1 MVPLIGYALFR
12 GTYGEFTIPVLE
24 IDNFTI
30 PSGLYADYISIGP
43 QTFNSIQWNF
53 TKDIWNL
60 VPNPPK
66 NTGTTHKKVSPFECS
81 ATPHMELSVC
91 WQTAKISGGTFP
103 DDYYQSID
111 SWRENSR
118 IEGSAFFNNPDRNVP
133 VIIKLL
139 DEENKYFLRFSQN
152 EDESRLPEGVATR
165 FIFTDETRNYAFDS
179 ITLQSSPVLLSPTMP
194 EFYLSSPKEPIYVKR
209 TEPIEL
215 EFSLK
220 SIGGAIIKNVPFT
233 YENTQPDATGFT
245 NWTIEGNTLTFTN
258 ECWYAIAW
266 IRFHPVD
273 YPELEYE
280 LEVHITDPMPQPN
293 LPGPYLPEG
302 GGISGGGNGSTGSNT
317 LTGTFDAQ
325 PGPSIVENLPNGSS
339 GTDIASSGMYTKYLC
354 NNALLDLL
362 AEFFWEDNIGIQA
375 LKAVLGNPI
384 DSIISLTAYPFAL
397 DTLVPKTATTIYFG
411 QYDSHF
417 SAFSLT
423 KSSFQINWGAVTI
436 PFFWGSF
443 LDYSPYTKIQLYLPW
458 GVGFVS
464 IDPNEVVPWSRKN
477 TYNKADFVNGTIR
490 VITNIE
496 LDKGACVHNIIGNNG
511 RVIGSFGGVVGK
523 QVPVTGS
530 DNSARILAM
539 MSAAISSSAAVGMA
553 AGGAVAAGKNLAYGK
568 GMTTAE
574 KAEGR
579 EMIGNYKSS
588 VGGAIQS
595 LSGGIASP
603 PSYPRAGTF
612 SDATN
617 TLGYQYPYL
626 IISRPSQSVPQQYGR
641 FMGYPSNI
649 FHAHLGEV
657 RGYTEVSSIHLDK
670 ITATA
675 NELDELE
682 SILKGGVLL

>member
-1 MVPLIGYALFR
+1 MAGVIAVPNNALAIAATINRRCPLTYNDRTLESITVNDIKFAINPPVNKSVISNLADLNFVDFDNSEFVCILPTKIESELFYTYKRKAFKVGDTSVETATGRLKYEIPRFFYHKQTEYSFGAGATIVTKNGVFKNCVPVSSVTTNGRYTETYLTLPLLFNIGTTVAPLGIQPPTVSPRPFGDTLISDILYFYPTNVT
-12 GTYGEFTIPVLE
+12 TYKSGATTHGLRFVLE
-24 IDNFTI
+24 DTYSTSESILNFGTGQNGATY
-30 PSGLYADYISIGP
+30 PESVNLNAVYSI
-43 QTFNSIQWNF
+43 FKNIIF
-53 TKDIWNL
+53 VKD
-60 VPNPPK
+60 
-66 NTGTTHKKVSPFECS
+66 
-81 ATPHMELSVC
+81 
-91 WQTAKISGGTFP
+91 
-103 DDYYQSID
+103 
-111 SWRENSR
+111 
-118 IEGSAFFNNPDRNVP
+118 
-133 VIIKLL
+133 
-139 DEENKYFLRFSQN
+139 
-152 EDESRLPEGVATR
+152 
-165 FIFTDETRNYAFDS
+165 
-179 ITLQSSPVLLSPTMP
+179 
-194 EFYLSSPKEPIYVKR
+194 
-209 TEPIEL
+209 
-215 EFSLK
+215 
-220 SIGGAIIKNVPFT
+220 
-233 YENTQPDATGFT
+233 
-245 NWTIEGNTLTFTN
+245 
-258 ECWYAIAW
+258 
-266 IRFHPVD
+266 
-273 YPELEYE
+273 ELEY
-280 LEVHITDPMPQPN
+280 N
-293 LPGPYLPEG
+293 LAIAASYYALIDKAFIYDGNPIPPYTPPG
-302 GGISGGGNGSTGSNT
+302 GGDGGYGEQSNSSNTVTGSFD
-317 LTGTFDAQ
+317 GT

-339 GTDIASSGMYTKYLC
+339 GADIASSGMYTKYLC
-354 NNALLDLL
+354 NNALLNLL
-362 AEFFWEDNIGIQA
+362 AEFFWEDNVGIQA

-397 DTLVPKTATTIYFG
+397 DTLVPKTLTTIYFG

-423 KSSFQINWGAVTI
+423 KSSFQIDWGTVTI

-464 IDPNEVVPWSRKN
+464 IDPNEVVPWSSKN
-477 TYNKADFVNGTIR
+477 SYNKADFVNGTIR

-511 RVIGSFGGVVGK
+511 RIIGSFGGVVGK

-530 DNSARILAM
+530 DNSARILSM
-539 MSAAISSSAAVGMA
+539 MSAAISSSAAVGMS

-568 GMTTAE
+568 GMTMAE
-574 KAEGR
+574 RAEGR

-595 LSGGIASP
+595 LSGGLASP

-657 RGYTEVSSIHLDK
+657 KGYTEVSSIHLEN
-670 ITATA
+670 INATA

>member
-1 MVPLIGYALFR
+1 MAFLTASTAYIGSAVFSNSYGSFEVPVYSITGLSLPSDNKAITVTLYLPRTALSSGPSKFFPDGAPSAFDPKFVFNSNNVGIGWSDR
-12 GTYGEFTIPVLE
+12 
-24 IDNFTI
+24 
-30 PSGLYADYISIGP
+30 ADETDSNIISIWLNGGFSRVLNTEMSSP
-43 QTFNSIQWNF
+43 YRYVILKYDDDGLSGKCAFNSQYFASGNPGQYRFLF
-53 TKDIWNL
+53 TKDSD
-60 VPNPPK
+60 
-66 NTGTTHKKVSPFECS
+66 T
-81 ATPHMELSVC
+81 
-91 WQTAKISGGTFP
+91 
-103 DDYYQSID
+103 
-111 SWRENSR
+111 
-118 IEGSAFFNNPDRNVP
+118 
-133 VIIKLL
+133 
-139 DEENKYFLRFSQN
+139 
-152 EDESRLPEGVATR
+152 
-165 FIFTDETRNYAFDS
+165 
-179 ITLQSSPVLLSPTMP
+179 QSSFNLEDLSFTPVEPEKKPTK
-194 EFYLSSPKEPIYVKR
+194 FYLSSPEFGYPMRKGESVEIVF
-209 TEPIEL
+209 TEEYSDGTVVTPAAFHVLNE
-215 EFSLK
+215 EK
-220 SIGGAIIKNVPFT
+220 
-233 YENTQPDATGFT
+233 PDKYGRT
-245 NWTIEGNTLTFTN
+245 NWTLSGSTLTITE
-258 ECWYAIAW
+258 ECWLNTVFLAVEPADNIVLIAD
-266 IRFHPVD
+266 VN
-273 YPELEYE
+273 
-280 LEVHITDPMPQPN
+280 ITVLDPTPPPSSSN
-293 LPGPYLPEG
+293 PYLPPD
-302 GGISGGGNGSTGSNT
+302 GGISGGGNQSDISTV
-317 LTGTFDAQ
+317 TGKFDAQ

-339 GTDIASSGMYTKYLC
+339 GADIASSGMYTKYLC
-354 NNALLDLL
+354 NNALLNLL
-362 AEFFWEDNIGIQA
+362 AGFFWEDNVGIQA

-397 DTLVPKTATTIYFG
+397 DTLVPKTQTTIYFG

-423 KSSFQINWGAVTI
+423 KSSFQIDWGTVTI

-477 TYNKADFVNGTIR
+477 TFNKADFVDGTIR

-511 RVIGSFGGVVGK
+511 RVIGSFGGIVGK

-539 MSAAISSSAAVGMA
+539 INAAISSSAAIGTS
-553 AGGAVAAGKNLAYGK
+553 AGGTLAAGKNLAYGK
-568 GMTTAE
+568 GMSMAE
-574 KAEGR
+574 RAEGR
-579 EMIGNYKSS
+579 EMIGNYKSY
-588 VGGAIQS
+588 VGNTVQS
-595 LSGGIASP
+595 LSNALSSP

-626 IISRPSQSVPQQYGR
+626 IISRPSQSVPLQYGR

-670 ITATA
+670 IAATA

>member
-1 MVPLIGYALFR
+1 MANYDVVNTVYAKFLDGRTVKVDIIEYAGSFSNFDISKVTDPIYLKYSSNEYEYILFPLEEGVEFELQE
-12 GTYGEFTIPVLE
+12 GTTIPTAEYYFKLGYKNSGVSSAVVSGNTVNGSFSRSTIGAKWFVLTKLGTKYYIVWYNVRDSKINAFE
-24 IDNFTI
+24 IEKLN
-30 PSGLYADYISIGP
+30 
-43 QTFNSIQWNF
+43 
-53 TKDIWNL
+53 
-60 VPNPPK
+60 
-66 NTGTTHKKVSPFECS
+66 GTTIFSW
-81 ATPHMELSVC
+81 AG
-91 WQTAKISGGTFP
+91 A
-103 DDYYQSID
+103 SI
-111 SWRENSR
+111 EPLN
-118 IEGSAFFNNPDRNVP
+118 
-133 VIIKLL
+133 
-139 DEENKYFLRFSQN
+139 
-152 EDESRLPEGVATR
+152 
-165 FIFTDETRNYAFDS
+165 
-179 ITLQSSPVLLSPTMP
+179 
-194 EFYLSSPKEPIYVKR
+194 FYLSSPPLPLYVSR
-209 TEPIEL
+209 GESIQL
-215 EFSLK
+215 EFSLEY
-220 SIGGAIIKNVPFT
+220 SDGSLSTNIPFT
-233 YENTQPDATGFT
+233 YEATQPDATGIT
-245 NWTIEGNTLTFTN
+245 NWIIEGKTLTFTN
-258 ECWYAIAW
+258 ECWYAVAW
-266 IRFHPVD
+266 IRFHSAD

-280 LEVHITDPMPQPN
+280 LEVHIKDPMSQPN

-317 LTGTFDAQ
+317 VTGTFDAQ

-339 GTDIASSGMYTKYLC
+339 GADIASSGMYTKYLC
-354 NNALLDLL
+354 NNALLNLL
-362 AEFFWEDNIGIQA
+362 AEFFWEDNVGIQA

-397 DTLVPKTATTIYFG
+397 DTLVPTTSTTIYFG

-423 KSSFQINWGAVTI
+423 KSSFQIDWGTVTI

-464 IDPNEVVPWSRKN
+464 IDPNEVVPWSSKN
-477 TYNKADFVNGTIR
+477 SYNKADFVNGTIR

-496 LDKGACVHNIIGNNG
+496 LDKGACVHNIVGNNG

-539 MSAAISSSAAVGMA
+539 ISAAVSSSAAIGTS
-553 AGGAVAAGKNLAYGK
+553 AGGTLAAGKNLAYGK
-568 GMTTAE
+568 GMSMAE
-574 KAEGR
+574 RAEGR
-579 EMIGNYKSS
+579 EMIGNYKSY
-588 VGGAIQS
+588 VGNTVQS
-595 LSGGIASP
+595 LSNALSSP

-657 RGYTEVSSIHLDK
+657 RGYTEVSSIHLEN
-670 ITATA
+670 INATA

>member
-30 PSGLYADYISIGP
+30 PSGLYADFVSIGT
-43 QTFNSIQWNF
+43 QTFNAIPWNF

-60 VPNPPK
+60 VPDPPK
-66 NTGTTHKKVSPFECS
+66 NGGSTHEKVSPFECS
-81 ATPHMELSVC
+81 ATPSMELSVC
-91 WQTAKISGGTFP
+91 WQTAKIPGGTFP

-111 SWRENSR
+111 SWRGNSH

-133 VIIKLL
+133 VIIKLI
-139 DEENKYFLRFSQN
+139 DEGNKYFLKFSQN
-152 EDESRLPEGVATR
+152 VENSKLPNGVATR
-165 FIFTDETRNYAFDS
+165 FIFTDETRNYGFDS
-179 ITLQSSPVLLSPTMP
+179 ITLQSTPILLSPTMP

-209 TEPIEL
+209 MEPIEL

-220 SIGGAIIKNVPFT
+220 GIGGTIIKNAPFT
-233 YENTQPDATGFT
+233 YENTQPDATGIT
-245 NWTIEGNTLTFTN
+245 NWTIDGNTLTFTN
-258 ECWYAIAW
+258 ECWYALAW

-293 LPGPYLPEG
+293 LPGPYLPQG

-317 LTGTFDAQ
+317 VTGTFDAQ
-325 PGPSIVENLPNGSS
+325 PGPSIVGKLPNGSS
-339 GTDIASSGMYTKYLC
+339 GADIASSGMYTKYLC
-354 NNALLDLL
+354 NNALLNLL
-362 AEFFWEDNIGIQA
+362 AEFFWEDNVGIQA

-397 DTLVPKTATTIYFG
+397 DTLVPKTSTTIYFG

-423 KSSFQINWGAVTI
+423 KSSFKIDWGTVTI

-477 TYNKADFVNGTIR
+477 TFNKADFVNGTIR

-496 LDKGACVHNIIGNNG
+496 LDKGACVPNIVGNNG

-539 MSAAISSSAAVGMA
+539 ISAAVSSSAAIGTS
-553 AGGAVAAGKNLAYGK
+553 AGGTLAAGKNLAYGK
-568 GMTTAE
+568 GMSMAE
-574 KAEGR
+574 RAEGGAI
-579 EMIGNYKSS
+579 IGNYKSY
-588 VGGAIQS
+588 VGNTVQS
-595 LSGGIASP
+595 LSNALSSP

-612 SDATN
+612 SDATS

-657 RGYTEVSSIHLDK
+657 RGYTEVSSIHLEN

>member
-1 MVPLIGYALFR
+1 MYSEAYRVVAYSKTLTGVLLNYPYSLIVYNYSGNVENFDFSQIPSTPTYSLYNQKYQPYKDLPFEYYPNTLFASLYI
-12 GTYGEFTIPVLE
+12 GQNFNTTYPACSISFGKSVLDISVRLQDGPAISELRQNVNRFQLVYNGEKTYCIYELKDSTLYSFDIVLPVSRLYNWKTPDNIIVTPGRSE
-24 IDNFTI
+24 INAGERVNYLVSARYKTGLNYETVNITEDCDLGVNTDTL
-30 PSGLYADYISIGP
+30 SGLYLSKGK
-43 QTFNSIQWNF
+43 FS
-53 TKDIWNL
+53 
-60 VPNPPK
+60 VSSNPL
-66 NTGTTHKKVSPFECS
+66 GVESAS
-81 ATPHMELSVC
+81 DATPNESTLVI
-91 WQTAKISGGTFP
+91 AK
-103 DDYYQSID
+103 
-111 SWRENSR
+111 
-118 IEGSAFFNNPDRNVP
+118 
-133 VIIKLL
+133 
-139 DEENKYFLRFSQN
+139 
-152 EDESRLPEGVATR
+152 
-165 FIFTDETRNYAFDS
+165 
-179 ITLQSSPVLLSPTMP
+179 
-194 EFYLSSPKEPIYVKR
+194 YLSWSNSASIY
-209 TEPIEL
+209 
-215 EFSLK
+215 
-220 SIGGAIIKNVPFT
+220 IKKP
-233 YENTQPDATGFT
+233 
-245 NWTIEGNTLTFTN
+245 
-258 ECWYAIAW
+258 
-266 IRFHPVD
+266 
-273 YPELEYE
+273 
-280 LEVHITDPMPQPN
+280 TDPTVFPTPE
-293 LPGPYLPEG
+293 PYLPGIGDGTG
-302 GGISGGGNGSTGSNT
+302 GGGTGGDISGPLPSLPSDIV
-317 LTGTFDAQ
+317 GTFDSE
-325 PGPSIVENLPNGSS
+325 PGPSIDVKLPVGASGS
-339 GTDIASSGMYTKYLC
+339 DVASSGMYTKYLC

-397 DTLVPKTATTIYFG
+397 ETLVPTTATTIYFG

-423 KSSFQINWGAVTI
+423 KSSFQIDWGTVTI

-464 IDPNEVVPWSRKN
+464 IDPNEVVPWSSKN
-477 TYNKADFVNGTIR
+477 SFNKDDFVNGTIR
-490 VITNIE
+490 VVTNIE

-511 RVIGSFGGVVGK
+511 RIIGSFGGVVGK

-568 GMTTAE
+568 GMSMAE
-574 KAEGR
+574 RAEGR

-595 LSGGIASP
+595 LSGGLASP

-649 FHAHLGEV
+649 FHNHLGDV
-657 RGYTEVSSIHLDK
+657 HGYTEVSSIHLDK
-670 ITATA
+670 IAATA

>member
-1 MVPLIGYALFR
+1 MPIPELLGYCWIPTTIGYYKCPILKCNEGATFLQFNTAVGDSFEGTVSACYYGDDTFSGTELYSTGTFEIIGKNNNHRVTLEPIGSNSYYIYLWYKDNGAIYDNIAKASEYYKNNSFFFLATYDNTHYYFGIAGSSKWFGKNWNSQFEFQQLPQDGVLGYGKFTAIR
-12 GTYGEFTIPVLE
+12 GNTHRWDLYSYSELDDIIQNVKFTEPKEIVNFYRTKPEGDILVNRGDTVNLEFTAVY
-24 IDNFTI
+24 DNGNSEVYTDVVYSELPPESVATFSGNSFTI
-30 PSGLYADYISIGP
+30 SENCRASIFTAIAKPNVEDTTLYAFV
-43 QTFNSIQWNF
+43 Q
-53 TKDIWNL
+53 
-60 VPNPPK
+60 
-66 NTGTTHKKVSPFECS
+66 
-81 ATPHMELSVC
+81 
-91 WQTAKISGGTFP
+91 AKIL
-103 DDYYQSID
+103 
-111 SWRENSR
+111 
-118 IEGSAFFNNPDRNVP
+118 NPVN
-133 VIIKLL
+133 
-139 DEENKYFLRFSQN
+139 
-152 EDESRLPEGVATR
+152 
-165 FIFTDETRNYAFDS
+165 
-179 ITLQSSPVLLSPTMP
+179 
-194 EFYLSSPKEPIYVKR
+194 
-209 TEPIEL
+209 
-215 EFSLK
+215 
-220 SIGGAIIKNVPFT
+220 
-233 YENTQPDATGFT
+233 
-245 NWTIEGNTLTFTN
+245 
-258 ECWYAIAW
+258 
-266 IRFHPVD
+266 
-273 YPELEYE
+273 
-280 LEVHITDPMPQPN
+280 
-293 LPGPYLPEG
+293 PYLPDG
-302 GGISGGGNGSTGSNT
+302 GGISGGGAQSGPSNAIGSFNGT
-317 LTGTFDAQ
+317 
-325 PGPSIVENLPNGSS
+325 PGPSISENLPVGSS
-339 GTDIASSGMYTKYLC
+339 GPDIASSGMYTKYLC

-362 AEFFWEDNIGIQA
+362 AGFFWEDNIGIQA

-397 DTLVPKTATTIYFG
+397 ETLVPTSATTIYFG

-423 KSSFQINWGAVTI
+423 KSSFQIDWGSVTI

-464 IDPNEVVPWSRKN
+464 IDPNEVVPWSSKN
-477 TYNKADFVNGTIR
+477 SFNQGDFVNGTIR

-539 MSAAISSSAAVGMA
+539 ISAAVSSSAAIGTSAGGTLA
-553 AGGAVAAGKNLAYGK
+553 AGN
-568 GMTTAE
+568 GMTMAE
-574 KAEGR
+574 RAEGR
-579 EMIGNYKSS
+579 EMIGNYKSY
-588 VGGAIQS
+588 VGNTVQS
-595 LSGGIASP
+595 LSNALSSP

-657 RGYTEVSSIHLDK
+657 RGYTEVSSIHLEN
-670 ITATA
+670 INATA

>member
-1 MVPLIGYALFR
+1 MAYALFEGR
-12 GTYGEFTIPVLE
+12 YGKFTIPVIVAE
-24 IDNFTI
+24 GFTPP
-30 PSGLYADYISIGP
+30 PSPESRTISVSTSYYNQFVWIESE
-43 QTFNSIQWNF
+43 TIY
-53 TKDIWNL
+53 NL
-60 VPNPPK
+60 VPEPQTIHPNNYTPENVFSTVSEPQLK
-66 NTGTTHKKVSPFECS
+66 ICAVNRIGVGTASRPAIDVWRGDSVAAWQNTVGYNQQPVL
-81 ATPHMELSVC
+81 MLLNL
-91 WQTAKISGGTFP
+91 P
-103 DDYYQSID
+103 DYD
-111 SWRENSR
+111 N
-118 IEGSAFFNNPDRNVP
+118 
-133 VIIKLL
+133 
-139 DEENKYFLRFSQN
+139 NKYFPVFSRP
-152 EDESRLPEGVATR
+152 DSGGVDSEGNP
-165 FIFTDETRNYAFDS
+165 IAFK
-179 ITLQSSPVLLSPTMP
+179 ITLPFNIVDKYVTNLNLVGSPVVPFKTL
-194 EFYLSSPKEPIYVKR
+194 FYLSSPEQPINVKR
-209 TEPIEL
+209 GQPIEL
-215 EFSLK
+215 VFNMQYADG
-220 SIGGAIIKNVPFT
+220 SIIENVPFT
-233 YENTQPDATGFT
+233 YDVSQPDATGIT
-245 NWTIEGNTLTFTN
+245 NWVIEGNTLTFTN
-258 ECWYAIAW
+258 ECYYAIAW
-266 IRFHPVD
+266 IRFHPVN
-273 YPELEYE
+273 YPDIKYV
-280 LEVHITDPMPQPN
+280 LEVHIIDPVPQPN

-317 LTGTFDAQ
+317 VTGTFDAQ
-325 PGPSIVENLPNGSS
+325 PGPSIVEKLPNGSS
-339 GTDIASSGMYTKYLC
+339 GADIASSGMYTKYLC

-397 DTLVPKTATTIYFG
+397 DTLVPKTQTTIYFG

-423 KSSFQINWGAVTI
+423 KSSFQIDWGTVTI

-464 IDPNEVVPWSRKN
+464 IDPNEVVPWSSKN
-477 TYNKADFVNGTIR
+477 SYNKADFVNGTIR
-490 VITNIE
+490 VLTNIE
-496 LDKGACVHNIIGNNG
+496 LDKGACVHNIVGNNG
-511 RVIGSFGGVVGK
+511 RIIGSFGGVVGK

-539 MSAAISSSAAVGMA
+539 ISAAVSSSAAIGTS
-553 AGGAVAAGKNLAYGK
+553 AGGTLAAGKNLAYGK
-568 GMTTAE
+568 GMSMAE
-574 KAEGR
+574 RAEGR
-579 EMIGNYKSS
+579 EMIGNYKSY
-588 VGGAIQS
+588 VGNTVQS
-595 LSGGIASP
+595 LSNALSSP

-657 RGYTEVSSIHLDK
+657 RGYTEVSSIHLDN
-670 ITATA
+670 ISATA

>member
-1 MVPLIGYALFR
+1 MASATYLSSATFSNE
-12 GTYGEFTIPVLE
+12 YGEFKVPIYSITGLTLPRPGNVIRV
-24 IDNFTI
+24 NFNLSVVTDSSTPLSKLPENVSI
-30 PSGLYADYISIGP
+30 EDPSYVFKSGSIGISASRNSSNRDSIGVWINDSY
-43 QTFNSIQWNF
+43 TKVLNSSLSEYAFVIFKYDEINGKCAFNAQYS
-53 TKDIWNL
+53 
-60 VPNPPK
+60 
-66 NTGTTHKKVSPFECS
+66 GS
-81 ATPHMELSVC
+81 AT
-91 WQTAKISGGTFP
+91 G
-103 DDYYQSID
+103 YQFVFS
-111 SWRENSR
+111 NSSATS
-118 IEGSAFFNNPDRNVP
+118 SAFD
-133 VIIKLL
+133 I
-139 DEENKYFLRFSQN
+139 
-152 EDESRLPEGVATR
+152 EDLNIVEKK
-165 FIFTDETRNYAFDS
+165 
-179 ITLQSSPVLLSPTMP
+179 PTK
-194 EFYLSSPKEPIYVKR
+194 FYLSSPKFGYPMRKGESVELVF
-209 TEPIEL
+209 TEEYSDGTVVTPAAFHVLNE
-215 EFSLK
+215 EK
-220 SIGGAIIKNVPFT
+220 
-233 YENTQPDATGFT
+233 PDKYGRT
-245 NWTIEGNTLTFTN
+245 NWTLSGSTLTITE
-258 ECWYAIAW
+258 ECWLNTVFLAVEPADNI
-266 IRFHPVD
+266 V
-273 YPELEYE
+273 L
-280 LEVHITDPMPQPN
+280 ITDVNITVLDPTPPPSSPN
-293 LPGPYLPEG
+293 PYLPPD
-302 GGISGGGNGSTGSNT
+302 GGISGGGNQSNISTV
-317 LTGTFDAQ
+317 TGTFDAQ

-339 GTDIASSGMYTKYLC
+339 GADIASSGMYTKYLC
-354 NNALLDLL
+354 NNALLNLL
-362 AEFFWEDNIGIQA
+362 AEFFWEDNVGIQA

-397 DTLVPKTATTIYFG
+397 DTLVPKTSTTIYFG

-423 KSSFQINWGAVTI
+423 KSSFQIDWGTVTI

-477 TYNKADFVNGTIR
+477 TYNKGDFINGTIR

-496 LDKGACVHNIIGNNG
+496 LDKGACVHNIVGNNG

-539 MSAAISSSAAVGMA
+539 MSAAISSSAAVGMS

-568 GMTTAE
+568 GMSMAE
-574 KAEGR
+574 RAEGR

-595 LSGGIASP
+595 LSGGLASP

-626 IISRPSQSVPQQYGR
+626 IISRPSQSVPREYGR

-670 ITATA
+670 IAATA

>member
-1 MVPLIGYALFR
+1 MSNLLGYVAMRPVAGDSVNNDGYPPEYLSSNYRYFAVYDSIPSIDEVDLNYAISRSELVQLGLGYYAVSKSGDPVNLIGVGL
-12 GTYGEFTIPVLE
+12 L
-24 IDNFTI
+24 IDKYLPGPN
-30 PSGLYADYISIGP
+30 LLMSIK
-43 QTFNSIQWNF
+43 Q
-53 TKDIWNL
+53 
-60 VPNPPK
+60 
-66 NTGTTHKKVSPFECS
+66 
-81 ATPHMELSVC
+81 
-91 WQTAKISGGTFP
+91 SGGLTGGNSWDTDYAVIVYENADKGLLFAPTNHNTTFP
-103 DDYYQSID
+103 KGLAVVNIDDVVFVTSI
-111 SWRENSR
+111 
-118 IEGSAFFNNPDRNVP
+118 A
-133 VIIKLL
+133 K
-139 DEENKYFLRFSQN
+139 
-152 EDESRLPEGVATR
+152 
-165 FIFTDETRNYAFDS
+165 
-179 ITLQSSPVLLSPTMP
+179 PT
-194 EFYLSSPKEPIYVKR
+194 EFYLSSPALPLSISRGEPIN
-209 TEPIEL
+209 L

-220 SIGGAIIKNVPFT
+220 FSDDSVTNNVPFT
-233 YENTQPDATGFT
+233 YENTQPDATGII

-258 ECWYAIAW
+258 ECWYALAW
-266 IRFHPVD
+266 IRFNSAD

-280 LEVHITDPMPQPN
+280 LEVHIKDPMPQPN

-317 LTGTFDAQ
+317 VTGTFDAQ

-339 GTDIASSGMYTKYLC
+339 GSDIASSGMYTKYLC
-354 NNALLDLL
+354 NNALLNLL
-362 AEFFWEDNIGIQA
+362 AEFFWEDNAGIQA

-397 DTLVPKTATTIYFG
+397 DTLVPKTSTTIYFG

-423 KSSFQINWGAVTI
+423 KSSFQIDWGSVTI

-477 TYNKADFVNGTIR
+477 SFNKNDFVDGTIR

-496 LDKGACVHNIIGNNG
+496 LDKGACVHNVVGNNG
-511 RVIGSFGGVVGK
+511 RIIASFGGVVGK

-530 DNSARILAM
+530 DNSARILSM

-568 GMTTAE
+568 GMTMAE
-574 KAEGR
+574 RAEGR

-588 VGGAIQS
+588 VGGALQS

-657 RGYTEVSSIHLDK
+657 RGYTEVSSIHLEN
-670 ITATA
+670 INATA

>member
-1 MVPLIGYALFR
+1 MATILGYALFR
-12 GTYGEFTIPVLE
+12 GTYGEFTIPVIE
-24 IDNFTI
+24 VPNFTI
-30 PSGLYADYISIGP
+30 PGSGRLLQLTTETYSAIKWNYSI
-43 QTFNSIQWNF
+43 N
-53 TKDIWNL
+53 IWNL
-60 VPNPPK
+60 VPNPPQ
-66 NTGTTHKKVSPFECS
+66 NTSSNHQKLFPFECDAS
-81 ATPHMELSVC
+81 PSMEISVC
-91 WQTAKISGGTFP
+91 LQQKSASSGE
-103 DDYYQSID
+103 YYQRVD
-111 SWRENSR
+111 SWHGGSLAEWGAFIANSA
-118 IEGSAFFNNPDRNVP
+118 GVP
-133 VIIKLL
+133 LIIKLPDEGNTYYLIFSL
-139 DEENKYFLRFSQN
+139 DEPPE
-152 EDESRLPEGVATR
+152 ELPEGVSV
-165 FIFTDETRNYAFDS
+165 AFN
-179 ITLQSSPVLLSPTMP
+179 ITYKLRKFGFASVAIQSSPVILTPAKP
-194 EFYLSSPKEPIYVKR
+194 KFYLSSPLEPIYVSR
-209 TEPIEL
+209 NQPINL

-220 SIGGAIIKNVPFT
+220 HPNGVVESNVPFT
-233 YENTQPDATGFT
+233 YPNSQPDATGIT
-245 NWTIEGNTLTFTN
+245 NWVIEGNTLTFTN
-258 ECWYAIAW
+258 ECWYAISW
-266 IRFHPVD
+266 IKFKSKD
-273 YPELEYE
+273 YPDLSCGVEFN
-280 LEVHITDPMPQPN
+280 IKDPKPAPN
-293 LPGPYLPEG
+293 TPGPYLPEG
-302 GGISGGGNGSTGSNT
+302 GGTSGGGNGSTSSNT
-317 LTGTFDAQ
+317 VTGAFDGQ
-325 PGPSIVENLPNGSS
+325 PGPSIIENLPNGSS
-339 GTDIASSGMYTKYLC
+339 GADIASSGMYTKYLC
-354 NNALLDLL
+354 NNALLNLL
-362 AEFFWEDNIGIQA
+362 AGFFWEDNVGIQA

-397 DTLVPKTATTIYFG
+397 DTLVPKTSTTIYFG
-411 QYDSHF
+411 QYDSHL

-423 KSSFQINWGAVTI
+423 KSSFQIDWGTVTI

-496 LDKGACVHNIIGNNG
+496 LDKGACVHNIVGNNG

-539 MSAAISSSAAVGMA
+539 INAAISSSAAIGTS
-553 AGGAVAAGKNLAYGK
+553 AGGTLAAGKNLAYGK
-568 GMTTAE
+568 GMSMAE
-574 KAEGR
+574 RAEGR
-579 EMIGNYKSS
+579 EMIGNYKSY
-588 VGGAIQS
+588 VGNTVQS
-595 LSGGIASP
+595 LSNALSSP

-670 ITATA
+670 IAATA